1 MTKIST
7 LNQFQQL
14 IGSIMEE
21 GENFLSPTKEMDD
34 NLDIFKVYEKTIE
47 LASSYFG
54 VEVTLIN
61 VPFFMKFDLVSFVFN
76 YIHGVTGIDTFIKNI
91 FDTSFNSHSQLLIEI
106 KKDYRVCMDLANL
119 GCLID
124 NYEWPYLLLNHI
136 YENVNNIPKHFYPII
151 IHELSFLLES
161 LSGIIQKKLFNDE
174 SGFMNQE
181 LVKFTFAFMQ
191 IDSSKKDDTIV
202 YKRLLTEHLEI
213 LKVYRQA
220 VQTLKRIQIRNS
232 ILV

>member
-1 MTKIST
+1 MTRIST
-7 LNQFQQL
+7 LNDFQRL
-14 IGSIMEE
+14 IGAIMEE
-21 GENFLSPTKEMDD
+21 GKNFLSPIKDMED

-47 LASSYFG
+47 LASNYFE
-54 VEVTLIN
+54 VEVTVSNI
-61 VPFFMKFDLVSFVFN
+61 PFFMKFDLVSFVFN
-76 YIHGVTGIDTFIKNI
+76 YIHCQAGIDTFIKNI
-91 FDTSFNSHSQLLIEI
+91 FTTSFNSNSQLLIEI

-136 YENVNNIPKHFYPII
+136 YQNVDSIPKHFYSII
-151 IHELSFLLES
+151 IRELSFLLES

-174 SGFMNQE
+174 SDFMNKE
-181 LVKFTFAFMQ
+181 LVEFTFAFMQ
-191 IDSSKKDDTIV
+191 DDSSKKDGTIV

-220 VQTLKRIQIRNS
+220 VQTLKRLQIRNS
-232 ILV
+232 ILA